1 MKKDKLLN
9 DAISECESF
18 LNECKVYNKRI
29 NESYTTSYGGKLHTY
44 FGTAGTERGILKARS
59 LLLIRKLQA
68 WRKAGVW
75 GNG

>member
-29 NESYTTSYGGKLHTY
+29 NEGYTTSYGTY
-44 FGTAGTERGILKARS
+44 FDTAGTERGILKARS

-75 GNG
+75 SNG

>member
-9 DAISECESF
+9 DAIAECESF

-29 NESYTTSYGGKLHTY
+29 NESYTTTSYGGKLYTH
-44 FGTAGTERGILKARS
+44 FNTAGTERGILKARS

-68 WRKAGVW
+68 WRKSGEVE
-75 GNG
+75 